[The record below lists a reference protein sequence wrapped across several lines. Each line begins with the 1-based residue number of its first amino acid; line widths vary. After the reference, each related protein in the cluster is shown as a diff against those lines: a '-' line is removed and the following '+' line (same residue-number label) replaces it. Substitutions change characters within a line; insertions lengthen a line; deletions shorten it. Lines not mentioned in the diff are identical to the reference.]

1 MKNFSVGQTVVVP
14 NGRVGQLKGLNGNEA
29 LIWFD
34 DEGNDS
40 GFFSLATLNYPSK
53 PVLVVKG

>member
-1 MKNFSVGQTVVVP
+1 MKNFLVGQRVVVP
-14 NGRVGQLKGLNGNEA
+14 NGRIGTLKSVSGNEA
-29 LIWFD
+29 IVWFD

-40 GFFSLATLNYPSK
+40 GYFSLPSLNYPSK

>member
-1 MKNFSVGQTVVVP
+1 MKNVSIGQTVVVP
-14 NGRVGQLKGLNGNEA
+14 NGRTGIIKNINAGEA
-29 LIWFD
+29 IVWFD

-40 GFFSLATLNYPSK
+40 GYFSIPSLNYPSK